1 MRCEWFSDL
10 DVDVPAV
17 VLGEGKGL
25 LKGGDGQA
33 VKAFQRVGVDL
44 PGGDAAELIAPGV
57 TMIRRRGS

>member
-1 MRCEWFSDL
+1 MVLDL

-33 VKAFQRVGVDL
+33 VSVSASIS
-44 PGGDAAELIAPGV
+44 PAATRPN
-57 TMIRRRGS
+57 

>member
-1 MRCEWFSDL
+1 MRSNTSFVTVLDL

-57 TMIRRRGS
+57 P

>member
-1 MRCEWFSDL
+1 MVLDL

-44 PGGDAAELIAPGV
+44 PGGRTDRARR

>member
-1 MRCEWFSDL
+1 MVLDL

-25 LKGGDGQA
+25 LKGGDGQS

-44 PGGDAAELIAPGV
+44 PGGDAAELIAPG
-57 TMIRRRGS
+57 IP

>member
-1 MRCEWFSDL
+1 MVLDL

-44 PGGDAAELIAPGV
+44 PGGGRTDRARR

>member
-1 MRCEWFSDL
+1 MVLDL

-44 PGGDAAELIAPGV
+44 PGGARR

>member
-1 MRCEWFSDL
+1 MVLDL

-33 VKAFQRVGVDL
+33 VKAFQRVGVL
-44 PGGDAAELIAPGV
+44 ISPAATRPN
-57 TMIRRRGS
+57 